1 MAKRKYT
8 YHTIIKD
15 TTRAI
20 ALRKAKEQRDKYHI
34 RARAVK
40 NDSGKYDVQISVR

>member
-1 MAKRKYT
+1 MATKHT

-15 TTRAI
+15 TTRAF
-20 ALRKAKEQRDKYHI
+20 ALKKAKEQRTRYHI

-40 NDSGKYDVQISVR
+40 NVRGKYDVQISVR